1 MAFSKVQEAIDA
13 IAQLGMAVVVDDED
27 RENEGDLVMAAEAAT
42 PENIAFF
49 LAHTS
54 GVICVPLLPERAD
67 ALELP
72 LMVTANTEAQRTA
85 FTVSVDFRHGT
96 TTGISATDRSST
108 IAALIDPATRPNDL
122 NRPGHIF
129 PLRYRTGGVLKRAG
143 HTEATVDLARAAG
156 LTPAGVLCEIV
167 TEDKSEM
174 ARLDDLESFAKKH
187 DLPFISIADLIR
199 YRRQNEK
206 LVRLVSEAR
215 IPADGSGIPGLR
227 LRVRAGQR
235 AAPGPRDGRR
245 GRNRGRPGARP
256 LRVPDRRRVRLAAL
270 RLRAP
275 AAGLARSD

>member
-1 MAFSKVQEAIDA
+1 MAFSKVQEAIDS

-129 PLRYRTGGVLKRAG
+129 PLRYRTGCVPRTGG
-143 HTEATVDLARAAG
+143 HARAAV
-156 LTPAGVLCEIV
+156 TPA
-167 TEDKSEM
+167 
-174 ARLDDLESFAKKH
+174 
-187 DLPFISIADLIR
+187 
-199 YRRQNEK
+199 
-206 LVRLVSEAR
+206 
-215 IPADGSGIPGLR
+215 
-227 LRVRAGQR
+227 
-235 AAPGPRDGRR
+235 
-245 GRNRGRPGARP
+245 
-256 LRVPDRRRVRLAAL
+256 
-270 RLRAP
+270 
-275 AAGLARSD
+275 